1 MKAIQASATEQGFAL
16 VIVLWV
22 VALLSIVAA
31 SLAFSMRTETT
42 LAHDLVAQAQ
52 ARALAEAGVY
62 RGILELT
69 NPDRLR
75 RWRGDGSRH
84 RIRFGGA
91 SDHGVTAGR
100 SRQDRPQ

>member
-52 ARALAEAGVY
+52 ARALAEAGLY
-62 RGILELT
+62 RGILRAYQPRSLA
-69 NPDRLR
+69 PLAR
-75 RWRGDGSRH
+75 RWKPPSDPLRGGV
-84 RIRFGGA
+84 
-91 SDHGVTAGR
+91 DHGVAAGR
-100 SRQDRPQ
+100 SRQGRPQ